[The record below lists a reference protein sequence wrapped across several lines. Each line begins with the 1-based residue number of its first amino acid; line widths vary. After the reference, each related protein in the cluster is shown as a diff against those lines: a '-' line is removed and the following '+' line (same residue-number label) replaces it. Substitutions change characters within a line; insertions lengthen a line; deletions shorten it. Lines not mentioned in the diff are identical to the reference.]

1 MEQSPSLF
9 PLPSSLFPLPSSPFP
24 LLKDAT
30 LGRFVRTAAILTG
43 IWTVPVIIGTSG
55 HFFGQ
60 MMRPEEGMPASHIF
74 GHSFAMWYVWI
85 PATPIVFWLHRRF
98 TVGKSGWPV
107 AVMAHLLTFFAVFLV
122 QSWVI
127 VVVGHLT
134 GHVLATTSW
143 WRYTTFLVVE
153 LLLYDM
159 LIYIGIVAVAAGL
172 DFARRYRDRDLRAS
186 QLETQLERARVEMLQ
201 TQLQPHFLFNALNA
215 IAMLVRRDRKQEA
228 VDVIVGF
235 SELLRYVLDES
246 GTIDVSLGE
255 ELRFV
260 RRYLEIERV
269 RLGDRLS
276 VSIDVPPGLERA
288 VVPNLILQP
297 IVENALKHSITV
309 RPEGGAVRISAQ
321 RRGEVLRLEVEDDGE
336 GLPVGFTIDG
346 AAGVGLRNLRD
357 RLTAFFG
364 AAGRL
369 ELQNGVDSG
378 LVVVVEI
385 PFREEA
391 ERSEQIARTG

>member
-1 MEQSPSLF
+1 LDHTIGEDV
-9 PLPSSLFPLPSSPFP
+9 
-24 LLKDAT
+24 KDAT
-30 LGRFVRTAAILTG
+30 LGRFVRNAAVLTG
-43 IWTVPVIIGTSG
+43 IWTVPVIIGTAG

-60 MMRPEEGMPASHIF
+60 MVRPEEGMPASHIF

-98 TVGKSGWPV
+98 PLTKSGLPA

-122 QSWVI
+122 QSWAT
-127 VVVGHLT
+127 VVVGHMT

-143 WRYTTFLVVE
+143 WRYTTYLVVE

-159 LIYIGIVAVAAGL
+159 LIYIGIVAVAAWI
-172 DFARRYRDRDLRAS
+172 DSVRRYRDRDLRAS

-235 SELLRYVLDES
+235 GELLRYVLDES

-260 RRYLEIERV
+260 RQYLEIERV
-269 RLGDRLS
+269 RLGERLS
-276 VSIDVPPGLERA
+276 VRIDVAPDVERA

-309 RPEGGAVRISAQ
+309 RPEGGTVRIGVE
-321 RRGEVLRLEVEDDGE
+321 RRGDVLRLEVEDDGP
-336 GLPVGFTIDG
+336 GLPNGFTIDG
-346 AAGVGLRNLRD
+346 AGGVGLRNLRD
-357 RLTAFFG
+357 RLSAFFG
-364 AAGRL
+364 AAARL
-369 ELQNGVDSG
+369 DLRNGASG
-378 LVVVVEI
+378 GLLAVVEI

-391 ERSEQIARTG
+391 RLSPQLARTG

>member
-1 MEQSPSLF
+1 LDHTIGEDV
-9 PLPSSLFPLPSSPFP
+9 
-24 LLKDAT
+24 KDAT
-30 LGRFVRTAAILTG
+30 LGRFVRNAAVLTG
-43 IWTVPVIIGTSG
+43 IWTVPVIIGTAG

-60 MMRPEEGMPASHIF
+60 MVRPEEGMPSSHIF

-85 PATPIVFWLHRRF
+85 PVTPIVFWLHRRF
-98 TVGKSGWPV
+98 PLTKSHWPV
-107 AVMAHLLTFFAVFLV
+107 AVIAHLLTFCAVFLV
-122 QSWVI
+122 QSWAT
-127 VVVGHLT
+127 VVVGHMT
-134 GHVLATTSW
+134 GHVLTTTSW

-159 LIYIGIVAVAAGL
+159 LIYIGIVAVAAWI
-172 DFARRYRDRDLRAS
+172 DSARHLRDRDLRAS
-186 QLETQLERARVEMLQ
+186 QLETQLERAHVEMLQ

-235 SELLRYVLDES
+235 GELLRYVLDES

-260 RRYLEIERV
+260 RQYLDIERV
-269 RLGDRLS
+269 RLGERLS
-276 VSIDVPPGLERA
+276 VKIDVTPGIERA

-309 RPEGGAVRISAQ
+309 RPEGGRLRIGVE
-321 RRGEVLRLEVEDDGE
+321 RRGDVLRLEVEDDGP
-336 GLPVGFTIDG
+336 GLPDGFTIEG
-346 AAGVGLRNLRD
+346 AGGVGLRNLRD
-357 RLTAFFG
+357 RLSAFFG
-364 AAGRL
+364 ASGRL
-369 ELQNGVDSG
+369 DLRNGASG
-378 LVVVVEI
+378 GLLAVVEI

-391 ERSEQIARTG
+391 RATPQLARTG